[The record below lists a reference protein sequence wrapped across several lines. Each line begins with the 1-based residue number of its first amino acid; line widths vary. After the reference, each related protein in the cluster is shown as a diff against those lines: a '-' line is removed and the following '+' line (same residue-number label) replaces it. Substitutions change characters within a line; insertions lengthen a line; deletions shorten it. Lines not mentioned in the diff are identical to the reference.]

1 MLRVDKL
8 CLGLVV
14 FIMAGCTTYGV
25 IDNPPKKTVDYD
37 GYSWHSWAEE
47 DTKDDITL
55 ILSFS
60 GGGTRAAALSYG
72 VLDGLRKT
80 FVPID
85 GKMVRL
91 LDEVDYITSVSGG
104 SFTAAYFGL
113 YGDGIFEDF
122 EEAFLLRN
130 VEQYLFW
137 GLMNPLEWFSKGG
150 RTEMAIDYYDD
161 VVFHNATFADMRK
174 DGPFIIINASELGH
188 GIRFSFIQEYFS
200 LFCSDLSNF
209 PVSKA
214 VAASSAVPI
223 VFLPIV
229 LEKYPDCGST
239 EPEWL
244 TSVKKEAEH
253 APILNETVTGIQFL
267 QNQEAGRYM
276 HLVDGGIT
284 DNLGLHAIVD
294 MIALGGGGKKVLR
307 KLGKKIPEKVVI
319 IVVNSSTTPRP
330 EMAFSR
336 EEPSI
341 GETISAMSDIQ
352 LHRYNSTTQDLMKR
366 SVERWSKE
374 LSTPEIQIQTY
385 FINIGLQ
392 SIRKP
397 KLQTFFNKIPTS
409 FALSKETVDKLVTGG
424 HNLLHKDPEYQRLV
438 SDMGGKIGNKE

>member
-1 MLRVDKL
+1 MLKFCQL

-14 FIMAGCTTYGV
+14 FIMAGCTAYGV

-37 GYSWHSWAEE
+37 GYSWHNWAKE
-47 DTKDDITL
+47 DTKNDITL

-80 FVPID
+80 SIPID

-91 LDEVDYITSVSGG
+91 LDEVDYISSVSGG

-113 YGDGIFEDF
+113 YGDDIFEDF

-137 GLMNPLEWFSKGG
+137 GLLNPLEWFNKGG
-150 RTEMAIDYYDD
+150 RTEMAINYYDD

-174 DGPFIIINASELGH
+174 DGPFILINASELGH
-188 GIRFSFIQEYFS
+188 GVRFSFIQEYFS
-200 LFCSDLSNF
+200 LFCSDLSSF

-223 VFLPIV
+223 VFLPVV

-244 TSVKKEAEH
+244 NSVKKEAEH
-253 APILNETVTGIQFL
+253 APILNETITGIEFL
-267 QNQEAGRYM
+267 QNQDAGRYM

-284 DNLGLHAIVD
+284 DNLGLHAMVD
-294 MIALGGGGKKVLR
+294 LIALAGGAKKTLR
-307 KLGKKIPEKVVI
+307 KLGKKIPKKVVI
-319 IVVNSSTTPRP
+319 ISVNSSTEPRP
-330 EMAFSR
+330 EMTFSR
-336 EEPSI
+336 AEPSI
-341 GETISAMSDIQ
+341 SETISAMSDVQ
-352 LHRYNSTTQDLMKR
+352 LHRYNSTTLDLMKR

-374 LSTPEIQIQTY
+374 MSTPERQIQSY
-385 FINIGLQ
+385 FINIGLE
-392 SIRKP
+392 SIREPELKR
-397 KLQTFFNKIPTS
+397 FFNKIPTS
-409 FALSKETVDKLVTGG
+409 FSLSPEAVDKLIIGG

-438 SDMGGKIGNKE
+438 SDMGGTIGTND